1 MSASRPAAVIVLA
14 AGEGTRMRSRKIPK
28 VLHELCG
35 RSMVGHVLAAARD
48 LDPDRLIAVVGHGRD
63 QVIEHLAQAEPEAVP
78 VVQKEQNG
86 TGHAV
91 RMVLEAVGAIDGT
104 VLVLN
109 GDAPLLRGEVLR
121 HLLTVHETEGNA
133 ATILTADMPD
143 PTGYGRMIRA
153 GDGSVSAI
161 VEDKDAGDKERAI
174 TEINVGMY
182 AFDGALLGSAL
193 KQVTTDNAKGE
204 EYLTDVVT
212 ILRDAGH
219 RVGGALD
226 RDWTGPLGV
235 NDRVQLAEARR
246 LMNDRLLEAHMRAGV
261 TIVDPQSTWIDV
273 RVSIEQDAVIKPG
286 TQLHGATHVAAGAEV
301 GPGCT
306 LTDTSV
312 GEDAVVVNAVC
323 DSAEIGPE
331 ASVGPYAYL
340 RPGTKLARK
349 AKAGTYV
356 EMKKAIVGEGA
367 KVPHLTY
374 VGDADIGEGS
384 NIGAG
389 TIFAN
394 YDGVHKNHTDVGRHA
409 FVGSDS
415 VLVAPVAIGDGAYV
429 AAGSVVVQAV
439 TPGAMA
445 VARGRQ
451 RNVEGWVERKRSGT
465 ASAEAARDAQAQTEQ
480 QSEGTDA

>member
-1 MSASRPAAVIVLA
+1 MSANRPAAVIVLA
-14 AGEGTRMRSRKIPK
+14 AGEGTRMKSRKTPK

-48 LDPDRLIAVVGHGRD
+48 LDPGRLIAVVGHGRD
-63 QVIEHLAQAEPEAVP
+63 RVIDHLARVEPDAVP
-78 VVQKEQNG
+78 VVQEEQNG

-91 RMVLEAVGAIDGT
+91 RMVLEAVGAIEGT

-109 GDAPLLRGEVLR
+109 GDAPLLRGEVLA
-121 HLLTVHETEGNA
+121 HLLEVHEGEGNA
-133 ATILTADMPD
+133 ATILTADVAD

-153 GDGSVSAI
+153 ADGAVTAI
-161 VEDKDAGDKERAI
+161 VEEKDADDAQRRI
-174 TEINVGMY
+174 TEINIGMY
-182 AFDGALLGSAL
+182 AFDGALLGAAL

-204 EYLTDVVT
+204 EYLTDVVKL
-212 ILRDAGH
+212 LRDAGH

-226 RDWTGPLGV
+226 RDWIGPLGV

-246 LMNDRLLEAHMRAGV
+246 LINDRVLERHMRAGV
-261 TIVDPQSTWIDV
+261 TIVDPATTWVDV
-273 RVSIEQDAVIKPG
+273 QVTIESDAVVKQG
-286 TQLHGATHVAAGAEV
+286 TQLHGTTHIESGAEV
-301 GPGCT
+301 GPACT
-306 LTDTSV
+306 LTDTRV

-340 RPGTKLARK
+340 RPGTRLARR

-356 EMKKAIVGEGA
+356 EMKKAVVDEGA

-374 VGDADIGEGS
+374 VGDAHIGEGS

-394 YDGVHKNHTDVGRHA
+394 YDGVTKSHTEVGSHA

-415 VLVAPVAIGDGAYV
+415 VLVAPAEVGDGSYV
-429 AAGSVVVQAV
+429 AAGSVVIKAV
-439 TPGAMA
+439 PPGAMA
-445 VARGRQ
+445 VARGQQ
-451 RNVEGWVERKRSGT
+451 RNIEGWVERKRSGT
-465 ASAEAARDAQAQTEQ
+465 PSAEAARRANARTEE
-480 QSEGTDA
+480 QSEETDA